1 MTVDTLVASYPRVA
15 LLKADVEG
23 MEFDVLYGARKLLK
37 RDASPWL
44 YLESDGGD
52 GAAKVAIL
60 WDSN

>member
-1 MTVDTLVASYPRVA
+1 M
-15 LLKADVEG
+15 LKADVEG